1 MPAINSPIDFTLT
14 PLERL
19 VQIAN
24 SPVDQNLLTE
34 QQTTLL
40 NFHVFGTSKDPAI
53 PNAEIIVEHNR
64 IPENGLPAGVIP
76 PDEPIGH
83 KTIEYFR
90 KEYSSEDVFEIALV
104 ESASISM
111 TDMLAGLK
119 EQHGLDISVND
130 LTGTYTPQ
138 QGANLISFGSDSLLY
153 GGSLTVFISI
163 YSATAT

>member
-1 MPAINSPIDFTLT
+1 MPTNSPIDFTLT

-40 NFHVFGTSKDPAI
+40 NFHVFGDSEDPAI

-64 IPENGLPAGVIP
+64 IPEDGLPAGVIP
-76 PDEPIGH
+76 PDEPIEQ
-83 KTIEYFR
+83 KVIEYFR
-90 KEYSSEDVFEIALV
+90 KEYNSEDVFNITFDSGVTLD
-104 ESASISM
+104 I
-111 TDMLAGLK
+111 DGMLTRLR
-119 EQHGLDISVND
+119 EQHGLDVSAND

-138 QGANLISFGSDSLLY
+138 QGANLIGFGSDSLLY
-153 GGSLTVFISI
+153 GGSLTVYISI
-163 YSATAT
+163 NQNQH

>member
-1 MPAINSPIDFTLT
+1 MPTNSPIDFTLT

-24 SPVDQNLLTE
+24 SPVEQNLLNEE
-34 QQTTLL
+34 QTSLL
-40 NFHVFGTSKDPAI
+40 NFHVFGGSENPAI

-64 IPENGLPAGVIP
+64 IPSNGLPAGVIP
-76 PDEPIGH
+76 PDQPVEQ
-83 KTIEYFR
+83 KVIEYFR
-90 KEYSSEDVFEIALV
+90 KEYNSEDVFEIGLV

-153 GGSLTVFISI
+153 GGSLTVFIST
-163 YSATAT
+163 YEGPQA